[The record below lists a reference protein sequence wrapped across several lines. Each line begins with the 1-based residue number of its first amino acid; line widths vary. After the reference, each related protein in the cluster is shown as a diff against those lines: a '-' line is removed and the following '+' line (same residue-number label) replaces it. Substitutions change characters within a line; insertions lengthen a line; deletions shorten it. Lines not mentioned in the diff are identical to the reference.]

1 MSVSK
6 KKKSKV
12 VLVVNEHNFL
22 QEFTLAHAERIL
34 RMENNGGWQLPEDSE
49 FTYTKENGI
58 NIKSDKGEISK
69 TI

>member
-1 MSVSK
+1 MSIK
-6 KKKSKV
+6 QKKSNV
-12 VLVVNEHNFL
+12 VLVCNEHNIER
-22 QEFTLAHAERIL
+22 EFNLAHAERIL